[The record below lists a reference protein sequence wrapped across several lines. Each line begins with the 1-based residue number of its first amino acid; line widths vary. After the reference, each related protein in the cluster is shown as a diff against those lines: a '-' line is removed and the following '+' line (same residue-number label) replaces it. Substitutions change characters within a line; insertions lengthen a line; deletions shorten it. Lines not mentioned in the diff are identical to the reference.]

1 MGHWFEI
8 LIILALALLVFGPKR
23 MIEMGSSLGKAFRQ
37 LRDAAKEMDWSSLTG
52 QNETTSTT
60 SSPPPGPRY
69 KDTPPPNP
77 PVAAP
82 PPPPEEQIVE
92 GSLVDA
98 PESVNETAA
107 PSDSSAHSPEAS
119 STQTGQS
126 APDSSEVPST
136 QQAVQT
142 HSDSEAPPTQEPAQ
156 IKASEPTVGEPTVGE
171 PTEATEATERRS

>member
-23 MIEMGSSLGKAFRQ
+23 MIEMGSSLGKAFRE

-60 SSPPPGPRY
+60 PSPPPGPRY
-69 KDTPPPNP
+69 KATPPPDP
-77 PVAAP
+77 PVTAP

-98 PESVNETAA
+98 PDAVDEPVTTA
-107 PSDSSAHSPEAS
+107 DSSVQSPEAS
-119 STQTGQS
+119 STQSDPS
-126 APDSSEVPST
+126 APGSSDASAT
-136 QQAVQT
+136 Q
-142 HSDSEAPPTQEPAQ
+142 
-156 IKASEPTVGEPTVGE
+156 
-171 PTEATEATERRS
+171 

>member
-23 MIEMGSSLGKAFRQ
+23 MIEMGSQLGKAFRQ

-60 SSPPPGPRY
+60 PSPPPGPRY
-69 KDTPPPNP
+69 KDTPSPNP
-77 PVAAP
+77 TVAAP

-98 PESVNETAA
+98 PGAMNETATT
-107 PSDSSAHSPEAS
+107 SDSSAHSSEAPS
-119 STQTGQS
+119 SQSAPS

-136 QQAVQT
+136 QQAGQA
-142 HSDSEAPPTQEPAQ
+142 HSDNEAPPTQELAQ
-156 IKASEPTVGEPTVGE
+156 IKASEPAVG
-171 PTEATEATERRS
+171 EATEATERRS

>member
-23 MIEMGSSLGKAFRQ
+23 MIEMGSSLGKAFRE
-37 LRDAAKEMDWSSLTG
+37 LRNAAKEMDWSSLTG

-60 SSPPPGPRY
+60 PSPPPGPRY

-77 PVAAP
+77 SVAAP

-98 PESVNETAA
+98 PESGGETVAT
-107 PSDSSAHSPEAS
+107 SDSSAYSP
-119 STQTGQS
+119 
-126 APDSSEVPST
+126 EVPST
-136 QQAVQT
+136 QQAGQT
-142 HSDSEAPPTQEPAQ
+142 HPDSEASPTQEPAQ
-156 IKASEPTVGEPTVGE
+156 IKASEPTVGE
-171 PTEATEATERRS
+171 ATEATERHS